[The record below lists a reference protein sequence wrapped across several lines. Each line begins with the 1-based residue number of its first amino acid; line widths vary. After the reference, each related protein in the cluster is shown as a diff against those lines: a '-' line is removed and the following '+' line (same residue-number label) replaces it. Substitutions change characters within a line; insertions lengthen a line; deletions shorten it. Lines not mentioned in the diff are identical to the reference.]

1 MRGALRVLF
10 ALVAVGALAGATAAQ
25 WSKVEGTISE
35 VSLAALAAGAVAMTV
50 ATLCSMLAWRA
61 VLADLGSPLPY
72 PAAGGVFFLGQLGK
86 YLPGAVWPVV
96 AQMELGREHGVPR
109 RRSGIAALLVIVM
122 GLTAAGLVA
131 AATLP
136 FVGALGENR
145 WVLALP
151 VLGLALL
158 HPAVPR
164 LAARIARREPPER
177 TLSRCGVATALG
189 WSVAQWAAYGVGVWA
204 VARGLP
210 GAPPGLLALATGAYA
225 LAWSAGFLV
234 LVAPAGAGVREGALV
249 LLLAPAYGSGPA
261 LGIALLAR
269 LLATV
274 GDVVWGLAA
283 FVRFGVTAVTRG
295 TQGVRPNG
303 RTNDESRD

>member
-25 WSKVEGTISE
+25 WSKVEGTISQ
-35 VSLAALAAGAVAMTV
+35 VSVAALTAGAVAMTV

-96 AQMELGREHGVPR
+96 AQMELGKEHGVPR

-122 GLTAAGLVA
+122 GLTAAGLVSA
-131 AATLP
+131 VTLP

-151 VLGLALL
+151 VVGVVLL

-164 LAARIARREPPER
+164 LAARVLRREPPER
-177 TLSRCGVATALG
+177 TLTKRGILTALG
-189 WSVAQWAAYGVGVWA
+189 WSVAQWVAYGAGVWA

-210 GAPPGLLALATGAYA
+210 DAPGGLLALATGAYA

-274 GDVVWGLAA
+274 GDVVWGLSA
-283 FVRFGVTAVTRG
+283 FVRFGVTYVTRG
-295 TQGVRPNG
+295 NQGVRPNG
-303 RTNDESRD
+303 RVNERDPE

>member
-1 MRGALRVLF
+1 L
-10 ALVAVGALAGATAAQ
+10 
-25 WSKVEGTISE
+25 
-35 VSLAALAAGAVAMTV
+35 VSLSLHAALPI
-50 ATLCSMLAWRA
+50 S
-61 VLADLGSPLPY
+61 DLGSPLPY
-72 PAAGGVFFLGQLGK
+72 GAAGGVFFLGQLGK

-96 AQMELGREHGVPR
+96 AQMELGKEHGVPR

-122 GLTAAGLVA
+122 GLTAAGVVA
-131 AATLP
+131 AVTLP

-164 LAARIARREPPER
+164 LAARLLRREPPER
-177 TLSRCGVATALG
+177 TLSRRGLGVALA
-189 WSVAQWAAYGVGVWA
+189 WSVAQWAAYGIGVWA

-210 GAPPGLLALATGAYA
+210 GAPGGLLALATGGYA

-261 LGIALLAR
+261 LGIALVVR
-269 LLATV
+269 LLATL
-274 GDVVWGLAA
+274 GDVVWGFAA
-283 FVRFGVTAVTRG
+283 FVRYGVKML
-295 TQGVRPNG
+295 G
-303 RTNDESRD
+303 RTAE